1 MKGCVRYGALFL
13 LPLLAI
19 SAAAQESSSKKG
31 EESKETKVATARQA
45 TRDVQRPVAAT
56 NDPNYVIGAED
67 VLDINVWKEPDIA
80 RTVPVRPDGR
90 ISLPLLNDIQAAG
103 LTPRQLGLVVTE
115 SLKKFLTE
123 PQVTVIVTAINSR
136 RVYIL
141 GEVNRAGAFP
151 LLPGLTV
158 LQALSSAGGFTQYAN
173 PKKIYVL
180 RNENGKQT
188 KYPFNYKEVVAGAR
202 TNQNIQLQP
211 GDTIVVP

>member
-1 MKGCVRYGALFL
+1 MKGYVRYGALFL

-19 SAAAQESSSKKG
+19 SAAPQESSSKKG
-31 EESKETKVATARQA
+31 EESKEPRVATAREA
-45 TRDVQRPVAAT
+45 TRDVRKPVAAT
-56 NDPNYVIGAED
+56 NDPNYVIGPED
-67 VLDINVWKEPDIA
+67 VLDINVWKEPDIS
-80 RTVPVRPDGR
+80 RTVPVRPDGK
-90 ISLPLLNDIQAAG
+90 ISLPLLNDIQAVG

-141 GEVNRAGAFP
+141 GEVNRPGAFA

-158 LQALSSAGGFTQYAN
+158 LQALSSAGGFTPYAN

-180 RNENGKQT
+180 RSENGKQA
-188 KYPFNYKEVVAGAR
+188 KYPFNYKEVIAGAQ

>member
-1 MKGCVRYGALFL
+1 MKGYARYGTLFL
-13 LPLLAI
+13 LTLLAI
-19 SAAAQESSSKKG
+19 PAAAQESSSKKG

-45 TRDVQRPVAAT
+45 TRDVQKPVAAT

-67 VLDINVWKEPDIA
+67 VLDINVWKEPDIS

-188 KYPFNYKEVVAGAR
+188 KYPFNYKEVVAGAQ
-202 TNQNIQLQP
+202 TSQNIQLQP